1 MSNGMNSIVLNLNDE
16 KALGEPGRKLL
27 ELVSAQVLVYAAIAL
42 FVFEESYYA
51 DDLLTN
57 YPEQHITFIEWLE
70 HFGDAASKEIH
81 DLRTFYEIPYDPSD
95 ASPGRNAT
103 SYQLIRVGYS
113 SSDEYLFV
121 RASKCES
128 HRHFG
133 NEWRVLNE
141 SDEDMSGHRSLT

>member
-51 DDLLTN
+51 DDLLAN

-81 DLRTFYEIPYDPSD
+81 DLRTFYEIPYAPSD
-95 ASPGRNAT
+95 AGTDQPTPA
-103 SYQLIRVGYS
+103 YQLVRVGYS
-113 SSDEYLFV
+113 SADEYVFV

-128 HRHFG
+128 HYHLG

-141 SDEDMSGHRSLT
+141 SDAGMPSDWALT

>member
-1 MSNGMNSIVLNLNDE
+1 M
-16 KALGEPGRKLL
+16 
-27 ELVSAQVLVYAAIAL
+27 
-42 FVFEESYYA
+42 
-51 DDLLTN
+51 
-57 YPEQHITFIEWLE
+57 
-70 HFGDAASKEIH
+70 KEINITTSFKQFDSITELPKEIQ
-81 DLRTFYEIPYDPSD
+81 DLRTFYEIPNDASD

-141 SDEDMSGHRSLT
+141 SDEGMSGHRSLT